1 MLHTVRAKRT
11 GGAWVSALAGLG
23 FLGLL
28 VTIAIMVYM
37 FSKETDAVFTPGTG
51 TIPAKEQAKKLM
63 DNINVRNADVD
74 RRIAQ
79 EASQGAVATPVAAPA
94 TRPAATPVAAAT
106 PAPAGGPAAG
116 GAAAAG
122 APSGGQVIGPISP
135 VSPMAPIQEGS
146 GPNLK
151 PVKNSANGVNDAV
164 NDRNKE
170 LERAIENGGN

>member
-63 DNINVRNADVD
+63 ENINVRNADVD

-79 EASQGAVATPVAAPA
+79 EASQGAVATPVAARIKAVEWQRLRCRVTLETPMAGVTVDVRTKANAPDSSLTSTPKETDA
-94 TRPAATPVAAAT
+94 TGQVSLIIPDDEQA
-106 PAPAGGPAAG
+106 
-116 GAAAAG
+116 GAAAVVVLLD
-122 APSGGQVIGPISP
+122 VIGNVLSKQATTI
-135 VSPMAPIQEGS
+135 G
-146 GPNLK
+146 
-151 PVKNSANGVNDAV
+151 
-164 NDRNKE
+164 
-170 LERAIENGGN
+170 ER